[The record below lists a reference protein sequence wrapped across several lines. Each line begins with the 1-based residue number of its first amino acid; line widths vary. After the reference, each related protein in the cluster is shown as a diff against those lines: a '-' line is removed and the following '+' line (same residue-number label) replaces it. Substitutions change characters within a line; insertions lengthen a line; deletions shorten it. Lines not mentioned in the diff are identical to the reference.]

1 MPMELV
7 GCGHEDGR
15 AGETGGRRIKMRV
28 GSEAFRNDNN
38 NTDLSQK
45 KQKNRDPRTIGNR

>member
-1 MPMELV
+1 MELV